1 MIARDFA
8 YAQPRTARQ
17 AVALFQ
23 EYAQPLYY
31 GGGSE
36 IITMCRAGVIATDGV
51 IDLKQIPEMNVLGI
65 QNEVLVIGGCVPL
78 RAIKDGALFPLLG
91 LICGRIADHT
101 NQCRI
106 TLGGNLCGTIAY
118 RETVLALLL
127 TDAQVVLFGPGGER
141 VVSVHAIFDQPTGR
155 LRLEPVEFVLQV
167 RISADFLAL
176 PFAHIKKTAGEKID
190 YPLLSLS
197 AIACPD
203 GIRFAFS
210 GLLPH
215 PFRSVEMEKAL
226 NDCSVGMDRR
236 LDNALACLPGL
247 PVTDYQGSGEYRRFV
262 LRQTL
267 GQALEVLEA

>member
-1 MIARDFA
+1 DFA
-8 YAQPRTARQ
+8 YAQPDSPQQ

-23 EYAQPLYY
+23 EYIRPLYY

-36 IITMCRAGVIATDGV
+36 IITMCRAGAIAPNAI
-51 IDLKQIPEMNVLGI
+51 IDLKQIPEMNVLNV
-65 QNEVLVIGGCVPL
+65 QNGYLVVGGCVPL
-78 RAIKDGALFPLLG
+78 RAIKDAGLFPLFG

-106 TLGGNLCGTIAY
+106 TLGGNLCGTISY

-127 TDAQVVLFGPGGER
+127 TDATVVLFGPKGGR
-141 VVSVHAIFDQPTGR
+141 IMSVHSIFDARIGR
-155 LRLEPVEFVLQV
+155 LRLEPGELVLQV
-167 RISADFLAL
+167 CIPIAFLGL

-197 AIACPD
+197 AIACPE

-226 NDCSVGMDRR
+226 NDCSVAMDQR

-267 GQALEVLEA
+267 GQALEVLEG